1 MSTAAR
7 LAAAGLSDQVTFLSL
22 NVLGRTLGPRNVDG
36 RDHNENH
43 QVSITIGKP
52 FRGGV
57 IGGVAPVARDYGAV
71 AINSTTGAGGS
82 GGDIS
87 PVESLASFGKT
98 ALAAVGVDAGVIAS
112 SITTGKVVPA
122 ALA

>member
-1 MSTAAR
+1 
-7 LAAAGLSDQVTFLSL
+7 
-22 NVLGRTLGPRNVDG
+22 
-36 RDHNENH
+36 
-43 QVSITIGKP
+43 
-52 FRGGV
+52 V
-57 IGGVAPVARDYGAV
+57 IGGVAPGGGDYAAV
-71 AINSTTGAGGS
+71 AINSATGAGGS

-98 ALAAVGVDAGVIAS
+98 TLAAVGVDAGVIAS